1 MIYLAMTRSM
11 LHWLRATRMDPR
23 LGMSCTASCI
33 LAVLQNTR
41 NLPLY
46 TIARAAHSG
55 SDGAVAKAGYPSDDI
70 APTSVPVVCSTEMHA
85 R

>member
-1 MIYLAMTRSM
+1 
-11 LHWLRATRMDPR
+11 
-23 LGMSCTASCI
+23 MSCTASCI

-41 NLPLY
+41 NLPLLY